1 MEGEDECLILFVAIV
16 DAVVIAGREVMF
28 CFVLGRFNNVIT
40 DVVFVAFEESQL
52 FFVHLVLR

>member
-1 MEGEDECLILFVAIV
+1 
-16 DAVVIAGREVMF
+16 MF